1 MPPGTGER
9 KRGIAPAA
17 MANEEHQ
24 GNRPSIVLGLE
35 TSCDETAAAIVV
47 REASG
52 EGRILASIVRSQ
64 WEQHRPFG
72 GVVPEIAARAHVE
85 CLDVLVR
92 EALNGANVGLDDL
105 SAVAATTG
113 PGLIGGLI
121 VGAITGKAIAM
132 ARGIPFISVHHL
144 EAHALTV
151 GLTEGIAPPYLLLL
165 VSGGHTQLLIVRG
178 VGDYE
183 RLGTT
188 IDDALGEAF
197 DKTAKLLGLGLPG
210 GPAVERMAL
219 KGDGSRFKLP
229 RPMAGRPEPH
239 FSFAGLKTAV
249 RRAAEKLAPLSD
261 QDVADIS
268 AAFEQAVVDSVSD
281 RCARAME
288 IAAARLGSDVPLRF
302 VVAGGV
308 AANQRLRASLSEL
321 AQARGF
327 SFHVPPPNL
336 CGDNAAM
343 IAWAGAERLARGMV
357 DPLDAPVRP
366 RWPLDANAAPA
377 IGAGVKA

>member
-1 MPPGTGER
+1 MTNAEQTGG
-9 KRGIAPAA
+9 K
-17 MANEEHQ
+17 
-24 GNRPSIVLGLE
+24 PSLVLGLE
-35 TSCDETAAAIVV
+35 TSCDETAAAVV
-47 REASG
+47 LREPDGS
-52 EGRILASIVRSQ
+52 GRILSNIVRTQ
-64 WEQHRPFG
+64 WERHRPYG

-85 CLDVLVR
+85 CLDILVR
-92 EALNGANVGLDDL
+92 EAMREADAGFGDL
-105 SAVAATTG
+105 AGVAATSG

-121 VGAITGKAIAM
+121 VGAITGKAIAL
-132 ARGIPFISVHHL
+132 ARGLPFIAVHHL

-151 GLTEGIAPPYLLLL
+151 GLTEALAPPYLLLL

-197 DKTAKLLGLGLPG
+197 DKTAKLLGLGFPG
-210 GPAVERMAL
+210 GPAVEEIARSGNA
-219 KGDGSRFKLP
+219 GRFELP
-229 RPMAGRPEPH
+229 RPMLGREEPH

-249 RRAAEKLAPLSD
+249 RRTAEKLAPLSE
-261 QDVADIS
+261 QDVADI
-268 AAFEQAVVDSVSD
+268 AAGFEAAVADVVAD
-281 RCARAME
+281 RCARAMDM
-288 IAAARLGSDVPLRF
+288 AVTRFGGLAPLRF

-308 AANQRLRASLSEL
+308 AANERLRVSLRAL
-321 AQARGF
+321 AEQRGF
-327 SFHVPPPNL
+327 SFHAPPISL

-343 IAWAGAERLARGMV
+343 IAWAGAERLALGLI

-366 RWPLDANAAPA
+366 RWPLDQNAAPA